1 MMNLPCLYI
10 YMNLCP
16 NQTKLTTILLAV
28 PLPRVLGECED
39 AGQIVGALE
48 CVLLYF
54 RRCSLL
60 FQNVFSYILE
70 GVLFFF
76 RRCCRTPSS
85 GAGGVWGCRRGCS
98 CSPTPSPL
106 KSIQP
111 RGSPAHRTRVKRDLL
126 QGQKRPNT
134 VSYETNLVK
143 ALRIA
148 LADNVEGEES
158 KTTPITVS

>member
-10 YMNLCP
+10 YMNLCL

-28 PLPRVLGECED
+28 ALPRVLGECED

-85 GAGGVWGCRRGCS
+85 GAGGVWGCRRDCSCSWFSLVWLTPDCS
-98 CSPTPSPL
+98 CSPS
-106 KSIQP
+106 SIVVSLVWYRHKLP
-111 RGSPAHRTRVKRDLL
+111 YPFLWCWGSVRMQARL
-126 QGQKRPNT
+126 
-134 VSYETNLVK
+134 
-143 ALRIA
+143 
-148 LADNVEGEES
+148 
-158 KTTPITVS
+158 